1 MTTFTRF
8 THSRLSWLLLAVTAL
23 LLELVALYFQ
33 YGMKLEPCV
42 MCIYQ
47 RLALFG
53 ILMAGL
59 IGMTAPKLTLV
70 RILSALVWVISA
82 TWGLKLALT
91 LVEMQANPSPFSTCS
106 FLPEFPTW
114 MPLHEWFPAVMLP
127 TGMCTDVPWEFLGIT
142 MAQWMV
148 VIFCGF
154 LAMWLLFLVPMLTGH
169 HKHSQYPH
177 IN

>member
-53 ILMAGL
+53 ILTAGL
-59 IGMTAPKLTLV
+59 IGMTAPKLMLV

-91 LVEMQANPSPFSTCS
+91 LVEMQSNPSPFSTCS
-106 FLPEFPTW
+106 FLPEFPAW

-127 TGMCTDVPWEFLGIT
+127 TAMCTDVPWEFLGVT

-148 VIFCGF
+148 VIFCSF
-154 LAMWLLFLVPMLTGH
+154 LAVWLLFLVPMLTGH
-169 HKHSQYPH
+169 HKPSQYQH

>member
-1 MTTFTRF
+1 
-8 THSRLSWLLLAVTAL
+8 
-23 LLELVALYFQ
+23 
-33 YGMKLEPCV
+33 
-42 MCIYQ
+42 
-47 RLALFG
+47 
-53 ILMAGL
+53 
-59 IGMTAPKLTLV
+59 KLTLV
-70 RILSALVWVISA
+70 RILSALVWVVSA